1 MQANIM
7 RAPRE
12 RLPFLR
18 GPIGENGELTKVI
31 YFALRRL
38 RFACFTHLLLGTAVL
53 CVLQN
58 WRVPD
63 DWERSLDEIQL
74 AEFY

>member
-7 RAPRE
+7 RAPSE

-38 RFACFTHLLLGTAVL
+38 RFVCFTQLLHGTAVL
-53 CVLQN
+53 QS

-63 DWERSLDEIQL
+63 YWERSLDEIQL